1 MSRIHPRYCFIVDPQ
16 AGYKHTVCIRGALS
30 VSKCESDKQKA
41 ANVVISLVYL
51 TQVCVCGLAKKLYFY
66 VSHKESTVRE
76 KIAGCIEEGF
86 MYTESKANSRRFC
99 LGDKIVCRTG
109 NFWSEYAILCIF
121 VYNSL
126 LLLGVEG
133 GCFMQIYFSSLMTD
147 LIILYIIVF
156 TK

>member
-86 MYTESKANSRRFC
+86 IQKARQTVVVSVWGARLYAT
-99 LGDKIVCRTG
+99 LG
-109 NFWSEYAILCIF
+109 IF
-121 VYNSL
+121 GLSVRYCVHSCCTFPFTF
-126 LLLGVEG
+126 LGG
-133 GCFMQIYFSSLMTD
+133 WR
-147 LIILYIIVF
+147 
-156 TK
+156 